1 MKTIYRRSG
10 WLMISVMLLMG
21 CGVSKKIYQD
31 TLKDL
36 ETSKADLASTK
47 AQNES
52 LSKEL
57 AAAKEAHAKEVENLK
72 QTIAELET
80 KQQAQAKEIAE
91 LTEKAGQLD
100 KAKQEE
106 IERLKATYDSLVKEL
121 EGEIKKGEIKV
132 TQVKDKLSVNLV
144 EKILFDSGSAEIKP
158 EGLKVLDRV
167 GDILK
172 KVKDKQIR
180 VEGYT
185 DNVPIGP
192 KLVSKFPTNWELST
206 TRATNVVRYLQD
218 KVKLDPQLLS
228 AAGYAMN
235 RPVASNDTKEEK
247 AQNRRIEIVLLPQDI
262 DRVLEELK

>member
-1 MKTIYRRSG
+1 MKTICRSSG
-10 WLMISVMLLMG
+10 WLMISAMLLAG
-21 CGVSKKIYQD
+21 CGVSKKMYQESQD
-31 TLKDL
+31 NL
-36 ETSKADLASTK
+36 EKTN
-47 AQNES
+47 AQNEY

-57 AAAKEAHAKEVENLK
+57 AAAKEAQAKEVEGLK
-72 QTIAELET
+72 QAIAELET

-91 LTEKAGQLD
+91 LNEKTGQLD

-106 IERLKATYDSLVKEL
+106 IEKLKSTYDSLVNEL
-121 EGEIKKGEIKV
+121 QGEIKKGEIKV

-158 EGLKVLDRV
+158 EGLKVFDRV
-167 GDILK
+167 GEILK

-185 DNVPIGP
+185 DDVPIGP
-192 KLVSKFPTNWELST
+192 KLMSKFPTNWELSM
-206 TRATNVVRYLQD
+206 TRATNVVRYLED
-218 KVKLDPQLLS
+218 KVKLDPKMLS

-235 RPVASNDTKEEK
+235 HPVASNDTKEGK

-262 DRVLEELK
+262 DQVLQELK

>member
-1 MKTIYRRSG
+1 MKTIYWRSG
-10 WLMISVMLLMG
+10 WLIIGVMLLMG
-21 CGVSKKIYQD
+21 CGVSKKLYQESQD
-31 TLKDL
+31 SL
-36 ETSKADLASTK
+36 ENAR

-57 AAAKEAHAKEVENLK
+57 AAAKESHAKEVGGLK

-80 KQQAQAKEIAE
+80 KQQAQEKEIAE
-91 LTEKAGQLD
+91 LKEATAQLG
-100 KAKQEE
+100 KSKQEE
-106 IERLKATYDSLVKEL
+106 VEKLKSTYDSLVNEL
-121 EGEIKKGEIKV
+121 QGEIKKGEIKV

-192 KLVSKFPTNWELST
+192 KLVSKFPTNWELSA
-206 TRATNVVRYLQD
+206 TRATNVVRYLED
-218 KVKLDPQLLS
+218 KVKLDSQLLS

-235 RPVASNDTKEEK
+235 RPVADNDTKEGK

-262 DRVLEELK
+262 DRVLQELK

>member
-10 WLMISVMLLMG
+10 WLMIAVMLLAG
-21 CGVSKKIYQD
+21 CGVSKKIYQESQD
-31 TLKDL
+31 NL
-36 ETSKADLASTK
+36 EKAKT
-47 AQNES
+47 QNES

-57 AAAKEAHAKEVENLK
+57 AAAKEAHAKEVEGLK

-91 LTEKAGQLD
+91 LKEKTGQLD

-121 EGEIKKGEIKV
+121 QGEIKKGEIKV

-167 GDILK
+167 GEILK

-192 KLVSKFPTNWELST
+192 KLVSKFPTNWELSAN
-206 TRATNVVRYLQD
+206 RATNVVRYLED
-218 KVKLDPQLLS
+218 KAGLDAQLLS

-235 RPVASNDTKEEK
+235 RPVASNDTREGK

-262 DRVLEELK
+262 DRVLQELK